1 MKIELTTGCTLDSL
15 LIDGKRFETMNV
27 DEARLVIKTL
37 LEQPLIE
44 DMDLYNDIIR
54 DIVYSKGEF
63 QDGYTCEQC
72 GDFVETYTLE
82 I

>member
-1 MKIELTTGCTLDSL
+1 MKIELTAGCTVDSL
-15 LIDGKRFETMNV
+15 LVNGRQFETLPYDEIRNV
-27 DEARLVIKTL
+27 ITIL
-37 LEQPLIE
+37 L
-44 DMDLYNDIIR
+44 DYYKDTDLCN

-63 QDGYTCEQC
+63 KDGYTCEQC

>member
-1 MKIELTTGCTLDSL
+1 MKIELTAGCTVDSL
-15 LIDGKRFETMNV
+15 LVNGRRFETLPYDEIRNV
-27 DEARLVIKTL
+27 ITIL
-37 LEQPLIE
+37 
-44 DMDLYNDIIR
+44 MDWYKDTDLCNYILR

-63 QDGYTCEQC
+63 KDGYTCEQC

>member
-1 MKIELTTGCTLDSL
+1 MKIELTAGCTVDSL
-15 LIDGKRFETMNV
+15 LVNGRRFETLPYDEIRNV
-27 DEARLVIKTL
+27 ITIL
-37 LEQPLIE
+37 L
-44 DMDLYNDIIR
+44 DWYKDTDLCNDILR

-63 QDGYTCEQC
+63 KDGYTCEQC